1 MPLPHLLV
9 ALLAVTGPE
18 LVAKFQCQ
26 RCHDGLAGAPAIPV
40 ERHCVHCHQQIEAGT
55 FNAPAEVQAQWRPNL
70 VALRVAPDLSELGAH
85 LRPEWI
91 EGFLL
96 APIDLRPQLP
106 ASMPRL
112 PITPS
117 EAKVLA
123 RHLGG
128 APSREPPPPEPALV
142 EQGRAHFL
150 RLGCGECHAYSGV
163 LPGPRPLSPAELRLA
178 TAAKLLAP
186 DLTHT
191 RARLRPDALSTLIQT
206 PRRLRAKALMPDY
219 ELSAD
224 EVAALVA
231 FVRAAPIAAVPEPP
245 PTPRLPLLTRRVA
258 FPEIKTK
265 VFQKHCRHCHADP
278 DKAFG
283 DGGPGNAGGLGY
295 AGRGLS
301 LVDYRAVMSGGR
313 DDQGRRRSIFAPL
326 PDGTPRLIAHLLAR
340 REEERGRVVPGVLGM
355 PLGLPALDQE
365 ELQLLESWIAQG
377 RPAQ

>member
-1 MPLPHLLV
+1 MPLPQLLV

-18 LVAKFQCQ
+18 LIAKFQCQ
-26 RCHDGLAGAPAIPV
+26 RCHDGLEAAPAIPV

-55 FNAPAEVQAQWRPNL
+55 FDAPAEIQAGWRPNL
-70 VALRVAPDLSELGAH
+70 VSLRFAPDLSELGAH

-96 APIDLRPQLP
+96 APVDLRPQLP

-112 PITPS
+112 PITPP
-117 EAKVLA
+117 EAEVLA
-123 RHLGG
+123 RHLAG
-128 APSREPPPPEPALV
+128 APSRAPAPPDPSLV

-163 LPGPRPLSPAELRLA
+163 LPGRTPLSAAELLA
-178 TAAKLLAP
+178 ASAAKLLAP
-186 DLTHT
+186 DLAHSRT
-191 RARLRPDALSTLIQT
+191 RLVPEVLPTLIRT
-206 PRRLRAKALMPDY
+206 PRKVRAKAVMPDY
-219 ELSAD
+219 ELSSE

-231 FVRAAPIAAVPEPP
+231 FVRAAPITAVPEAPP
-245 PTPRLPLLTRRVA
+245 PPRLPLLTRRVS

-265 VFQKHCRHCHADP
+265 IFQKHCRHCHADP

-295 AGRGLS
+295 PGRGLS

-340 REEERGRVVPGVLGM
+340 REEERGRVVPGILGM
-355 PLGLPALDQE
+355 PLGLPSLDE
-365 ELQLLESWIAQG
+365 RELQLLESWIAQG
-377 RPAQ
+377 RPPQ